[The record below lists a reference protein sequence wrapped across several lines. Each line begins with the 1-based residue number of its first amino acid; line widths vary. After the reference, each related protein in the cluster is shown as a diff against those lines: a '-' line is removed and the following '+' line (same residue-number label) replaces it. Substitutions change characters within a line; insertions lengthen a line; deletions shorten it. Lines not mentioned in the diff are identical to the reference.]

1 MVVDERP
8 KEDFGKMILK
18 VATGLVLPRL
28 VDTFL
33 NTAFNKNKICDLTTE
48 TSDTIIQDN
57 KNSTTDKLNLTV
69 NFIVVDPDKLSKK
82 NVITYHKSGDK

>member
-8 KEDFGKMILK
+8 REDFGKMILK
-18 VATGLVLPRL
+18 VATGLVLPKL

-33 NTAFNKNKICDLTTE
+33 NTAFNKNKVCDLTTE

-82 NVITYHKSGDK
+82 NVITYQKSGDK

>member
-8 KEDFGKMILK
+8 RKDFGKMILK

-33 NTAFNKNKICDLTTE
+33 NTAFNKNKICDLATE

-57 KNSTTDKLNLTV
+57 KNSTADKLNLTV
-69 NFIVVDPDKLSKK
+69 NFIVVDPDTLSKK
-82 NVITYHKSGDK
+82 SVITYQKSGDK

>member
-33 NTAFNKNKICDLTTE
+33 NTAFNKDKICDLATE

-82 NVITYHKSGDK
+82 SAITYQKSGDK

>member
-8 KEDFGKMILK
+8 REDFGKMILK
-18 VATGLVLPRL
+18 VATGLVLPKL

-33 NTAFNKNKICDLTTE
+33 NTAFNKNKVCDLTTE

-69 NFIVVDPDKLSKK
+69 NFIVIDPDKLSKK

>member
-18 VATGLVLPRL
+18 VATGLVLPKL

-33 NTAFNKNKICDLTTE
+33 NTAFNKNKVYDLTTE

>member
-1 MVVDERP
+1 MVVDEKPR
-8 KEDFGKMILK
+8 EDFGKMILK
-18 VATGLVLPRL
+18 VATGLVLPKL

-33 NTAFNKNKICDLTTE
+33 NTAFNKNKVYDLTTE

>member
-8 KEDFGKMILK
+8 REDFGKMILK
-18 VATGLVLPRL
+18 VATGLVLPKL

-33 NTAFNKNKICDLTTE
+33 NTAFNKNKVCDLTTE

-57 KNSTTDKLNLTV
+57 KNSTADKLNLTV
-69 NFIVVDPDKLSKK
+69 NFIVIDPDKLSKK
-82 NVITYHKSGDK
+82 SVITYQKLGDK

>member
-33 NTAFNKNKICDLTTE
+33 NTAFNKNKVCDLTTE

-82 NVITYHKSGDK
+82 SVITYQKSGDK

>member
-69 NFIVVDPDKLSKK
+69 NFIVVDPDTLSKK
-82 NVITYHKSGDK
+82 SVITYQKSGDK

>member
-8 KEDFGKMILK
+8 REDFGKMILK
-18 VATGLVLPRL
+18 VATGLVLPKL

-33 NTAFNKNKICDLTTE
+33 NTAFNKNKVCDLTTE

-69 NFIVVDPDKLSKK
+69 NFIVVDPDTLSKK
-82 NVITYHKSGDK
+82 SVITYHKSGDK

>member
-8 KEDFGKMILK
+8 REDFGKMILK
-18 VATGLVLPRL
+18 VATGLVLPKL

-33 NTAFNKNKICDLTTE
+33 NTAFNKNKVCDLTTE

-69 NFIVVDPDKLSKK
+69 NFIVADPDTLSKK
-82 NVITYHKSGDK
+82 SVITYQKSGDK

>member
-18 VATGLVLPRL
+18 VATGLVLPKL

-33 NTAFNKNKICDLTTE
+33 NTAFNKNKVCDLTTE

>member
-8 KEDFGKMILK
+8 REDFGKMILK
-18 VATGLVLPRL
+18 VATGLVLPKL

-33 NTAFNKNKICDLTTE
+33 NTAFNKNKVCDLTTE

-57 KNSTTDKLNLTV
+57 KNSTADKLNLTV

-82 NVITYHKSGDK
+82 SVITYHKSGDK

>member
-8 KEDFGKMILK
+8 REDFGKMILK

-33 NTAFNKNKICDLTTE
+33 NTAFNKNKVYDLTTE

-69 NFIVVDPDKLSKK
+69 NFIVVDPDTLSKK
-82 NVITYHKSGDK
+82 SVITYQKSGDK

>member
-8 KEDFGKMILK
+8 REDFGKMILK
-18 VATGLVLPRL
+18 VATGLVLQRL

-33 NTAFNKNKICDLTTE
+33 NTAFNKNKVYDLTTE

-69 NFIVVDPDKLSKK
+69 NFIVVDPDTLSKK
-82 NVITYHKSGDK
+82 SVITYQKSGDK

>member
-1 MVVDERP
+1 MVVDERTR
-8 KEDFGKMILK
+8 EDFGKMILK

-33 NTAFNKNKICDLTTE
+33 NTAFNKNKVYDLTTE

-69 NFIVVDPDKLSKK
+69 NFIVVDPDTLSKK
-82 NVITYHKSGDK
+82 SVITYQKSGDK

>member
-8 KEDFGKMILK
+8 REDFGKMILK

-33 NTAFNKNKICDLTTE
+33 NTAFNKNKVCDLTTE

>member
-8 KEDFGKMILK
+8 REDFGKMILK
-18 VATGLVLPRL
+18 VATGLVLPKL

-33 NTAFNKNKICDLTTE
+33 NTAFNKNKVCDLTTE

-69 NFIVVDPDKLSKK
+69 NFIVVDPDKLNKK

>member
-8 KEDFGKMILK
+8 REDFGKMILK
-18 VATGLVLPRL
+18 VATGLVLPKL

-33 NTAFNKNKICDLTTE
+33 NTAFNKNKVYDLTTE

>member
-18 VATGLVLPRL
+18 VATGLVLPKL

-33 NTAFNKNKICDLTTE
+33 NTAFNKNKVYDLTTE

-69 NFIVVDPDKLSKK
+69 NFIVVDPDTLSKK
-82 NVITYHKSGDK
+82 SVITYQKSGDK

>member
-1 MVVDERP
+1 MVVDEKPR
-8 KEDFGKMILK
+8 EDFGKMILK
-18 VATGLVLPRL
+18 VATGLVLPKL

-33 NTAFNKNKICDLTTE
+33 NTAFNKNKVCDLTTE

-69 NFIVVDPDKLSKK
+69 NFIVVDPDTLSKK
-82 NVITYHKSGDK
+82 SVITYQKSGDK

>member
-18 VATGLVLPRL
+18 VATGLVLPKL

-33 NTAFNKNKICDLTTE
+33 NTAFNKNKICDLATE

>member
-8 KEDFGKMILK
+8 REDFGKMILK
-18 VATGLVLPRL
+18 VATGLVLPKL

-33 NTAFNKNKICDLTTE
+33 NTAFNKNKVCDLTTE

>member
-33 NTAFNKNKICDLTTE
+33 NTAFNKNKICDLATE

>member
-1 MVVDERP
+1 MIVDERP

-18 VATGLVLPRL
+18 VATGLVLPKL

-33 NTAFNKNKICDLTTE
+33 NTAFNKNKVYDLTTE

>member
-8 KEDFGKMILK
+8 REDFGKMILK
-18 VATGLVLPRL
+18 VATGLVLPKL

-33 NTAFNKNKICDLTTE
+33 NTAFNKNKVCDLTTE

-82 NVITYHKSGDK
+82 SVITYQKSGDK

>member
-18 VATGLVLPRL
+18 VATGLVLPKL

-33 NTAFNKNKICDLTTE
+33 NTAFNKNKICDLATE

-82 NVITYHKSGDK
+82 SAITYQKSGDK

>member
-8 KEDFGKMILK
+8 REDFGKMILK

-28 VDTFL
+28 V
-33 NTAFNKNKICDLTTE
+33 
-48 TSDTIIQDN
+48 DTIIQDN

-69 NFIVVDPDKLSKK
+69 NFIVVDPDTLSKK
-82 NVITYHKSGDK
+82 SVITYQKSGDK

>member
-8 KEDFGKMILK
+8 REDFGKMILK

-33 NTAFNKNKICDLTTE
+33 NTAFNKNKICDLATE

-69 NFIVVDPDKLSKK
+69 NFIVVDPDTLSKK
-82 NVITYHKSGDK
+82 SVITYQKSGDK

>member
-8 KEDFGKMILK
+8 REDFGKMILK
-18 VATGLVLPRL
+18 VATGLVLPKL

-33 NTAFNKNKICDLTTE
+33 NTAFNKNKVYDLTTE

-57 KNSTTDKLNLTV
+57 KNSTTDKFSRHKGIQV
-69 NFIVVDPDKLSKK
+69 YRSESRIKVV
-82 NVITYHKSGDK
+82 VWKSR

>member
-8 KEDFGKMILK
+8 REDFGKMILK
-18 VATGLVLPRL
+18 VATGLVLPKL

-33 NTAFNKNKICDLTTE
+33 NTAFNKNKVCDLTTE

-69 NFIVVDPDKLSKK
+69 NFIVVDPDTLSKK
-82 NVITYHKSGDK
+82 SVITYQKSGDK

>member
-18 VATGLVLPRL
+18 VATGLVLPKL

-33 NTAFNKNKICDLTTE
+33 NTAFNKNKVCDLTTE

-82 NVITYHKSGDK
+82 NVITYQKSGDK

>member
-18 VATGLVLPRL
+18 VATGLVLPKL

-33 NTAFNKNKICDLTTE
+33 NTAFNKNKVCDLTTE

-69 NFIVVDPDKLSKK
+69 NFIVVDPDTLSKK
-82 NVITYHKSGDK
+82 SVITYQKSGDK

>member
-8 KEDFGKMILK
+8 REDFGKMILK

-33 NTAFNKNKICDLTTE
+33 NTAFNKNKICDLATE

>member
-33 NTAFNKNKICDLTTE
+33 NTAFNKNKVCDLTTE

>member
-33 NTAFNKNKICDLTTE
+33 NTAFNKNKICDLATE

-57 KNSTTDKLNLTV
+57 KNSTADKLNLTV

>member
-8 KEDFGKMILK
+8 REDFGKMILK
-18 VATGLVLPRL
+18 VATGLVLPKL

-69 NFIVVDPDKLSKK
+69 NFIVVDPDTLSKK
-82 NVITYHKSGDK
+82 SVITYQKSGDK

>member
-8 KEDFGKMILK
+8 REDFGKMILK
-18 VATGLVLPRL
+18 VATGLVLPKL

>member
-8 KEDFGKMILK
+8 REDFGKMILK
-18 VATGLVLPRL
+18 VATGLVLPKL

-33 NTAFNKNKICDLTTE
+33 NTAFNKNKVYDLTTE

-82 NVITYHKSGDK
+82 SVITYQKSGDK